1 MRQHAELMGEEQTP
15 VWLRLAVSPL
25 VGSLLFI
32 HVKDWGLE
40 LRIFKASPNASTS
53 ILQLQPLA

>member
-32 HVKDWGLE
+32 HVKDGGLE